1 MLEPFMTRGVTE
13 GLFVMA
19 KSGGD
24 AYPGQQGAVV
34 LYGPQFIANRRP
46 VGERFMVAYLKAVRD
61 YWAAFTTGTNRA
73 EVIDILRRTTVVN
86 DAALLDRMAPVSL
99 NPDGYINLQAF
110 GDDVA
115 WWYDHGY
122 VKTRVDPV
130 QVVDHSFVDYARAA
144 LGEAGTR

>member
-1 MLEPFMTRGVTE
+1 
-13 GLFVMA
+13 
-19 KSGGD
+19 
-24 AYPGQQGAVV
+24 
-34 LYGPQFIANRRP
+34 PQFIANRRP
-46 VGERFMVAYLKAVRD
+46 VGQRFMVAYLKAVRD
-61 YWAAFTTGTNRA
+61 YWAAFTTGANRA

-122 VKTRVDPV
+122 VKTRVDPA

-144 LGEAGTR
+144 LGDAGTR